1 VVSNIFW
8 KPKRVRTDISP
19 GLTKAEYAVGYFTEM
34 GIGTR
39 RDPLEANVWY
49 VKAADSGD
57 ERAKVRLA
65 AIRAAASGGTP
76 MEVVSPR
83 NGKMKRS
90 QSGNEKPGQNEKDC
104 IVM

>member
-1 VVSNIFW
+1 ML
-8 KPKRVRTDISP
+8 PADIAL

-34 GIGTR
+34 GIGCR

-65 AIRAAASGGTP
+65 AIRAAASGGTSMDVANP
-76 MEVVSPR
+76 K
-83 NGKMKRS
+83 NGKIKK
-90 QSGNEKPGQNEKDC
+90 GANGDKDKEC
-104 IVM
+104 VVM